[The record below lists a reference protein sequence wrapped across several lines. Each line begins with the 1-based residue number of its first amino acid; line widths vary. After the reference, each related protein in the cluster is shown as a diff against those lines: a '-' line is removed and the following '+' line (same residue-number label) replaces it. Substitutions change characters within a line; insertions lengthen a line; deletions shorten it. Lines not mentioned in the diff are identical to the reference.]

1 MTWSAPLNDHMVDH
15 IANGYEQAALLYD
28 DRNKEEHM
36 GSVPIELVYEQIVSF
51 AREAGARRVT
61 LFGSR
66 ARGTNLPKSD
76 IDIAIEG
83 CSDFAALEDRLQE
96 ELWSLLR
103 IDVVN
108 LDGPLSESL
117 RHEIA
122 KDGKVLYEE
131 I

>member
-1 MTWSAPLNDHMVDH
+1 
-15 IANGYEQAALLYD
+15 
-28 DRNKEEHM
+28 M

-51 AREAGARRVT
+51 AREAGARRVI

-83 CSDFAALEDRLQE
+83 CPDFAALEDRLQE

>member
-1 MTWSAPLNDHMVDH
+1 
-15 IANGYEQAALLYD
+15 
-28 DRNKEEHM
+28 M

-51 AREAGARRVT
+51 AREAGARRVV

-83 CSDFAALEDRLQE
+83 CRDFAALEERLQE
-96 ELWSLLR
+96 ELWSLLK

-117 RHEIA
+117 RQEIA
-122 KDGKVLYEE
+122 GDGKVLYEE

>member
-1 MTWSAPLNDHMVDH
+1 M
-15 IANGYEQAALLYD
+15 
-28 DRNKEEHM
+28 
-36 GSVPIELVYEQIVSF
+36 
-51 AREAGARRVT
+51 

-76 IDIAIEG
+76 IGIAIEG
-83 CSDFAALEDRLQE
+83 CPNFASIEDRLQE
-96 ELWSLLR
+96 ELWSLLK

-117 RHEIA
+117 RQEIA
-122 KDGKVLYEE
+122 RDGKVLYEE